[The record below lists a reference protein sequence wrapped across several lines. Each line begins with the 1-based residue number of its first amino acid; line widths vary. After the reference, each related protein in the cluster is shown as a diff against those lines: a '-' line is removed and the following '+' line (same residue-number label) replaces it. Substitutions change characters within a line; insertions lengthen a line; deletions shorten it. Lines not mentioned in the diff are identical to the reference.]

1 MVLCLWSPKGGSGA
15 SVFAAACA
23 LVLAREGGARLA
35 DLGGDQ
41 PAILG
46 LGSDAGT
53 GLREWLRVGAQAPS
67 DALDRLALDV
77 GRGLTLLPA
86 GHAPMGAAAPESGAA
101 LGVALRSDGVPT
113 VVDAGVAESPAV
125 EALVEVADASV
136 VVLRGCYLALRRAVQ
151 APVTAHTAGAVL
163 VEEPGRALGAREV
176 SDVLG
181 VPVLATVGVRSSIAR
196 AVDAGV
202 LAARMPD
209 ALVRPARELLA
220 RVGGHDREG
229 RAA

>member
-1 MVLCLWSPKGGSGA
+1 MLLCLWSPKGGSGA
-15 SVFAAACA
+15 SVFAAVCA

-53 GLREWLRVGAQAPS
+53 GLREWLRVGVEAPS
-67 DALDRLALDV
+67 DALDRLSLDA

-86 GHAPMGAAAPESGAA
+86 GNAPIGAAAPEAGAA
-101 LGVALRSDGVPT
+101 LGVALRGDRAT
-113 VVDAGVAESPAV
+113 VVDAGVPDSPAI

-136 VVLRGCYLALRRAVQ
+136 VVLRGCYLALRRAVR
-151 APVTAHTAGAVL
+151 APATARALGAVL

-196 AVDAGV
+196 VVDAGV